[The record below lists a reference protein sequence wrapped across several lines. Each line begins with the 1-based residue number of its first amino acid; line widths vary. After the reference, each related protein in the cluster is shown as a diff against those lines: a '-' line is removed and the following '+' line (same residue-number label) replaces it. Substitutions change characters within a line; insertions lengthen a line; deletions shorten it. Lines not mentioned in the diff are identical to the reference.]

1 MNTVFYGPMI
11 ALVALTIAVWGMA
24 VRRRV
29 GEIRRRRI
37 PLQSLARARD
47 VAVAFEDC
55 SAMDNFNNLLQV
67 PVLFY
72 ALCLLLAQ
80 AGAGGLV
87 FLAGA
92 WLYVGLRALHSAIQV
107 TTNRVL
113 HRFYAW
119 TASNAVLFALWAGI
133 AVRLLVQE

>member
-1 MNTVFYGPMI
+1 MSVAFHGPMI
-11 ALVALTIAVWGMA
+11 GLVALTMVVWGMA
-24 VRRRV
+24 LRRRV

-47 VAVAFEDC
+47 VAAVFEDC

-72 ALCLLLAQ
+72 ALCLVLAQ
-80 AGAGGLV
+80 SGAGGLV

-92 WLYVGLRALHSAIQV
+92 WLYVGLRMLHSAIQV

-119 TASNAVLFALWAGI
+119 MASNVVLFALWSGV
-133 AVRLLVQE
+133 AVQLLVHE